1 MTESIVIGATR
12 SIRSC
17 GLDEYWLQDQ
27 IENNPGALQLGEE
40 LEVLSR
46 ERRQSS
52 GGRLD
57 MLLKDPADDSMYEV
71 EIMLGDTNE
80 THIIRTIEYWDN
92 EKRKWPKR
100 QHTAVLVA
108 ESFTR
113 RSYNVIQLLSHAI
126 PLIAIHVNVVE
137 ADGKRILHF
146 AKILDTYEEPEE
158 EGGEGSEIYDEDYWR
173 KRASWTLDTAKA
185 LLGVVSTVFGEAR
198 LNFLK
203 YYISITVD
211 DDIYLWLHKRSGGKS
226 LIGFWFSDDVIA
238 DAQKLFDSAGV
249 SYVRKKND
257 LMVAADQGLIQSKS
271 GVISEIAN
279 LIKRSWEE

>member
-1 MTESIVIGATR
+1 MSEVITIGVTKSIK
-12 SIRSC
+12 SC
-17 GLDEYWLQDQ
+17 GYDEYWLQDQ
-27 IENNPGALQLGEE
+27 IENNPSTLQLGEE

-71 EIMLGDTNE
+71 EIMLGDTDE

-100 QHTAVLVA
+100 QHNAVLVA

-113 RSYNVIQLLSHAI
+113 RFYNVIQLLSHAI
-126 PLIAIHVNVVE
+126 PLIAIQVNVVE

-146 AKILDTYEEPEE
+146 TKILDTYEEPEE
-158 EGGEGSEIYDEDYWR
+158 EGGESSEKYDEDYWR
-173 KRASWTLDTAKA
+173 KRASWTLETAKT
-185 LLGVVSTVFGEAR
+185 LLSVVTPVFGEAQ

-211 DDIYLWLHKRSGGKS
+211 GNIYLWLHKRSGGKS
-226 LIGFWFSDDVIA
+226 LIGFWFSDDLISE
-238 DAQKLFDSAGV
+238 AQKIFDSAGV
-249 SYVRKKND
+249 SYVRKKNN

-271 GVISEIAN
+271 AVISEAAN
-279 LIKRSWEE
+279 YTKRSWEE